1 MTKEVI
7 YKITKQK
14 YEIIEVNTPE
24 EEKIIEELNRDF
36 ERTEKANQRFR
47 TRFLSLDELY
57 ETQGFE
63 LADDLQS
70 DDEDKEEKERF
81 NQKLHTAIASL
92 TPRQKEIIML
102 HYFQD
107 KSQVEIAEILHIDKS
122 TVSITLERAHS
133 NLRKYFEKN

>member
-1 MTKEVI
+1 MTKKVI

-24 EEKIIEELNRDF
+24 EEKIIEDLNRDF
-36 ERTEKANQRFR
+36 ERTEKANQRYR
-47 TRFLSLDELY
+47 ARCLSLDELY

-63 LADDLQS
+63 LADDSQF
-70 DDEDKEEKERF
+70 DEDEEEKERL

-122 TVSITLERAHS
+122 TVSITLERAHN

>member
-1 MTKEVI
+1 MTKKVI

-24 EEKIIEELNRDF
+24 EENIIEELNRDF
-36 ERTEKANQRFR
+36 ERTEKANQRYR
-47 TRFLSLDELY
+47 ARCLSLDELY

-63 LADDLQS
+63 IADDTQF
-70 DDEDKEEKERF
+70 DDEEEKELF
-81 NQKLHTAIASL
+81 NQKLHTAIVSL

-122 TVSITLERAHS
+122 TVSITLERAHN

>member
-1 MTKEVI
+1 MTKKVI

-36 ERTEKANQRFR
+36 ERIEKANQRYR
-47 TRFLSLDELY
+47 ARCLSLDELY

-70 DDEDKEEKERF
+70 GDENEEEVF

-122 TVSITLERAHS
+122 TVSITLERAHN